1 MKNTEECVRVIEEA
15 VFEQKYDDYD
25 IEIEEISHV

>member
-1 MKNTEECVRVIEEA
+1 MKNTEECVQVIEEA
-15 VFEQKYDDYD
+15 IFEQKYDDYD